1 MPFLSYYYFRFIGR
15 HCYFR
20 LSADIDD
27 GTVETAVPEH
37 KGVADEISFLSGRG
51 VKLEGVADLPPL
63 LPLHPLSA
71 LQNPVRC
78 PRVKLKINTLI
89 ILRCTSTAEE
99 NTSDNVIT
107 SIT

>member
-20 LSADIDD
+20 LSADIGD
-27 GTVETAVPEH
+27 GAVETAVPENR
-37 KGVADEISFLSGRG
+37 GVAVEISFLSGQG

-63 LPLHPLSA
+63 PPLSA

-78 PRVKLKINTLI
+78 PRINSALCGVHTGVL
-89 ILRCTSTAEE
+89 SVGQ
-99 NTSDNVIT
+99 SDRRSVG
-107 SIT
+107 